1 LPGCGALPQATPSKQ
16 GLLLR
21 PNTTSGASRWYLG
34 LSWSSGPPLLGEV
47 LDGSSLDHVPEINVS
62 I

>member
-1 LPGCGALPQATPSKQ
+1 LPQATPSKQ

-47 LDGSSLDHVPEINVS
+47 LHGSSLDHVPEINVS